1 MSKQEFYLSSN
12 VIHQPNVVVSSG
24 AGVARLELAKDLEK
38 LCTYECPE
46 ARKTPQVLIE

>member
-12 VIHQPNVVVSSG
+12 VIQPNVVVSG
-24 AGVARLELAKDLEK
+24 GVGVLRLELAKDLEK
-38 LCTYECPE
+38 LCTYECPD